1 MRQLVFG
8 ERKKGAI
15 VQVGVTLRNMGP
27 ESTRAMMAECA
38 AVAETAGLESLW
50 ITEHVAIPP
59 DDAEGSGGR
68 YLDPLVTLGWLAA
81 ITDTIKLGV
90 GVIVLPYH
98 APLRLARQVAAV
110 QELGNGRLLLGVG
123 IGWMDAEFRALGI
136 ERSDRAEVSDA
147 HLEFFN
153 RCFAADVVEAH
164 GQPFLFLPRPQ
175 KPLVLVGGREP
186 HALRRAARF
195 GDGWIPMGLKP
206 QDVAAARDRYR
217 EATDAVGK
225 PHGTITVM
233 TGLPLHDRAK
243 LRSALNAYR
252 TAGIDRLVCGLRYTT
267 NAEYRLAVQ
276 RLSDAL

>member
-1 MRQLVFG
+1 MRKLAFG

-27 ESTRAMMAECA
+27 ESTRELMAQCAQMAEA
-38 AVAETAGLESLW
+38 AGLESVW

-68 YLDPLVTLGWLAA
+68 YVDPLVTLGWLAG
-81 ITDTIKLGV
+81 ITHTIKLGI

-110 QELGNGRLLLGVG
+110 QELSNGRVLLGVG

-136 ERSDRAEVSDA
+136 ERADRGKISDA
-147 HLEFFN
+147 HLAYFN

-175 KPLVLVGGREP
+175 KPPVLVGGREP
-186 HALRRAARF
+186 HALQRAARY
-195 GDGWIPMGLKP
+195 GDGWMPMGLKA
-206 QDVAAARDRYR
+206 QDAAAARARYR
-217 EATDAVGK
+217 TATDALGK
-225 PHGTITVM
+225 PPGSITVM
-233 TGLPLHDRAK
+233 TGLPLDDGTK
-243 LRSALNAYR
+243 LRSAFAAYR
-252 TAGIDRLVCGLRYTT
+252 NAGVDRIVCAIRYTT
-267 NAEYRLAVQ
+267 SAGYGVAVQ
-276 RLSDAL
+276 RLGDAL